1 MRNTEIQPV
10 LPINTI
16 RSNRSDVTKFMS
28 SGDAGKTLPIM
39 YAPLLRED
47 AIRRGKVRMT
57 VGMQETAEMLANGIF
72 LRVHAH
78 VVPFLAFSRFNG
90 SMTELNK
97 SYAGENGIAGSV
109 VPFFNTAS
117 GQAAVDTTGAL
128 SEFLQTMGIHHGD
141 TNFNYAIRDA
151 YNLIWNYRAQAK
163 SKDITLRNET
173 DNDIAPAFWIKS
185 SFNDVKAS
193 FDDALIDG
201 KVQMS
206 GLTFQA
212 PIKSDGY
219 TQVSHG
225 NQIGNVDVNNG
236 STSTGGTRN
245 IPSAT
250 TGSISISGDYAVFSD
265 IFAELTQGGSATM
278 SLADIEKAKQ
288 TASFAKLRQ
297 KYDMHEDRIIDMLM
311 DGIRVEEQT
320 LRDPILVDS
329 QTTMFGYSQ
338 RYATDSANLDK
349 SVTNGLASVE
359 LNLRTPRINTGGIL
373 LVTAEIVPDQMYER
387 KQDTYLS
394 TTSPTTLPSFV
405 KDYLDPQQVRTVT
418 NAEVDT
424 NHSNPTSIFG
434 YAPMNSQWERSFARV
449 GGKYYRPANDAFTED
464 RSSIWSLEENDPSL
478 SESFYVCPTLHKK
491 VFADQTED
499 SFELMG
505 EMDLTIEGNT
515 VFGGRIDEAT
525 DDYDEIQSDVDQTRI
540 TPA

>member
-16 RSNRSDVTKFMS
+16 RSNRMDSTKYMS
-28 SGDAGKTLPIM
+28 SGDAGKFIPLM

-47 AIRRGKVRMT
+47 AVRRGRVRMT

-109 VPFFNTAS
+109 VPFFNHAS
-117 GQAAVDTTGAL
+117 SQADVDTTGSL

-141 TNFNYAIRDA
+141 TNFNYAVRDA
-151 YNLIWNYRAQAK
+151 YNLIWNYIAQAK
-163 SKDITLRNET
+163 SADITLRNET
-173 DNDIAPAFWIKS
+173 DNDIAPAFWVKS

-206 GLTFQA
+206 GLTFEA
-212 PIKSDGY
+212 PLKAKRALTRTNS
-219 TQVSHG
+219 SS
-225 NQIGNVDVNNG
+225 IGGISASSNG
-236 STSTGGTRN
+236 SPSTSYVAPASGSGT
-245 IPSAT
+245 IT
-250 TGSISISGDYAVFSD
+250 DVGDYYLFED
-265 IFAELTQGGSATM
+265 IFAELTTGGSATM

-288 TASFAKLRQ
+288 TAAFAKLRS
-297 KYDMHEDRIIDMLM
+297 KYDMHETRIIDMLM

-329 QTTMFGYSQ
+329 QTTMFAYNQ
-338 RYATDSANLDK
+338 RFASDSGNLDE
-349 SVTNGLASVE
+349 SVTNGLATVE

-373 LVTAEIVPDQMYER
+373 MVTAEIVPDQMYER
-387 KQDTYLS
+387 KQDTFLS
-394 TTSPTTLPSFV
+394 TTDVSTLPSFV
-405 KDYLDPQQVRTVT
+405 RDYLDPQQVRTVS
-418 NAEVDT
+418 NSEVDT
-424 NHSNPTSIFG
+424 NHANPTNIFG
-434 YAPMNSQWERSFARV
+434 YAPMNSQWNRAFTRV

-464 RSSIWSLEENDPSL
+464 RAALWSLEENNPSL

-505 EMDLTIEGNT
+505 EMQLQIEGNT
-515 VFGGRIDEAT
+515 VFGGQLEEAT
-525 DDYDEIQSDVDQTRI
+525 DDYDDIQADVDQTRI
-540 TPA
+540 TPT

>member
-10 LPINTI
+10 MPIQTV

-28 SGDAGKTLPIM
+28 SGDAGKLLPLM

-47 AIRRGKVRMT
+47 AVRRGKVRMT

-97 SYAGENGIAGSV
+97 SYAGENGIAGSL

-117 GQAAVDTTGAL
+117 GQSAVDTTGTL

-141 TNFNYAIRDA
+141 DNFNYAIRDA

-173 DNDIAPAFWIKS
+173 DNDIAPAFWLKS

-212 PIKSDGY
+212 PIKSRY
-219 TQVSHG
+219 
-225 NQIGNVDVNNG
+225 VDKNG
-236 STSTGGTRN
+236 SLFD
-245 IPSAT
+245 AT
-250 TGSISISGDYAVFSD
+250 TGTGNVGGTGTVTPTTDGQAVDEGVVYQLDD
-265 IFAELTQGGSATM
+265 IFAELTSGGNATM
-278 SLADIEKAKQ
+278 SLADIDKAKQ
-288 TASFAKLRQ
+288 TAAFARLRSN
-297 KYDMHEDRIIDMLM
+297 YDMHEDRIIDMLM

-338 RYATDSANLDK
+338 RFATDSANLDK

-373 LVTAEIVPDQMYER
+373 MVTAEIIPDQMYER

-394 TTSPTTLPSFV
+394 TTATNNLPSFV
-405 KDYLDPQQVRTVT
+405 RDYLDPQQVRTVT
-418 NAEVDT
+418 NSEVDT
-424 NHSNPTSIFG
+424 NHSNPTNIFG
-434 YAPMNSQWERSFARV
+434 YAPMNSQWNRNFARV

-464 RSSIWSLEENDPSL
+464 RSSIWSLEENDPTL

-505 EMDLTIEGNT
+505 EMNLQIEGNT
-515 VFGGRIDEAT
+515 VFGGSLQEAT
-525 DDYDEIQSDVDQTRI
+525 DDYDDIQADVDQTRI

>member
-10 LPINTI
+10 MPINTI

-28 SGDAGKTLPIM
+28 SGDAGKMLPLM

-47 AIRRGKVRMT
+47 AVKRGKVRMT

-97 SYAGENGIAGSV
+97 SYAGEAGIGGSV
-109 VPFFNTAS
+109 VPYFNTAS
-117 GQAAVDTTGAL
+117 GQDSVDTTGTL

-151 YNLIWNYRAQAK
+151 YNIIWNYRAQAK

-173 DNDIAPAFWIKS
+173 DNDIAPAFWLKS

-201 KVQMS
+201 KVLMS
-206 GLTFQA
+206 GLTFKA
-212 PIKSDGY
+212 PIRAKARGDLTGVGAASSSVFTPAETYPSGSSTDGGDY
-219 TQVSHG
+219 FEW
-225 NQIGNVDVNNG
+225 
-236 STSTGGTRN
+236 
-245 IPSAT
+245 AT
-250 TGSISISGDYAVFSD
+250 TEIW
-265 IFAELTQGGSATM
+265 AELTSGGTATM

-288 TASFAKLRQ
+288 TAAFAKMRS

-311 DGIRVEEQT
+311 DGIRIEEQT

-349 SVTNGLASVE
+349 SVTTGVASVE

-373 LVTAEIVPDQMYER
+373 MVTAEIVPDQMYER

-394 TTSPTTLPSFV
+394 TTSASQLPSFV
-405 KDYLDPQQVRTVT
+405 RDYLDPQQVRTVT

-424 NHSNPTSIFG
+424 NHSNPTAIFG
-434 YAPMNSQWERSFARV
+434 YAPMNSQYNRNFARV

-464 RSSIWSLEENDPSL
+464 RSSLWSLEETDPTL
-478 SESFYVCPTLHKK
+478 SESFYVCPSLHKK

-505 EMDLTIEGNT
+505 EMNLQIEGNT
-515 VFGGRIDEAT
+515 VFGGQLQEANDEY
-525 DDYDEIQSDVDQTRI
+525 DDIQEDVDQTRI
-540 TPA
+540 VPA

>member
-10 LPINTI
+10 MPIQTV

-28 SGDAGKTLPIM
+28 SGDAGKLLPLM

-47 AIRRGKVRMT
+47 AVRRGKVRMT

-97 SYAGENGIAGSV
+97 SYAGEAGIGGSV
-109 VPFFNTAS
+109 VPFFNTAT
-117 GQAAVDTTGAL
+117 GQSAVDTTGTL

-141 TNFNYAIRDA
+141 DNFNYAIRDA

-173 DNDIAPAFWIKS
+173 DNDIAPAFWLKS

-206 GLTFQA
+206 GLTFKAPVFSSGYNNQGTDAGFVKPQA
-212 PIKSDGY
+212 NETPTLRTNSV
-219 TQVSHG
+219 TP
-225 NQIGNVDVNNG
+225 
-236 STSTGGTRN
+236 GGTTLNAYEFDR
-245 IPSAT
+245 IW
-250 TGSISISGDYAVFSD
+250 
-265 IFAELTQGGSATM
+265 AELTSGGDATM

-288 TASFAKLRQ
+288 TAAFAKMRQ

-338 RYATDSANLDK
+338 RFATDSANLDK

-373 LVTAEIVPDQMYER
+373 MVTAEIIPDQMYER

-394 TTSPTTLPSFV
+394 TTSTTTLPSFV
-405 KDYLDPQQVRTVT
+405 RDYLDPQQVRTVT

-424 NHSNPTSIFG
+424 NHSNPTNIFG
-434 YAPMNSQWERSFARV
+434 YAPMNSQWERNFARV

-464 RSSIWSLEENDPSL
+464 RSSIWSLEENNPTL

-505 EMDLTIEGNT
+505 EMNLQIEGNT
-515 VFGGRIDEAT
+515 VFGGRLEEAT
-525 DDYDEIQSDVDQTRI
+525 DDYDDIQSDVDQTRI

>member
-10 LPINTI
+10 MPIQTV

-28 SGDAGKTLPIM
+28 SGDAGKLLPLM

-47 AIRRGKVRMT
+47 AVRRGKVRMT

-97 SYAGENGIAGSV
+97 SYAGEAGIGGSV

-117 GQAAVDTTGAL
+117 GQSGVDTTGTL

-141 TNFNYAIRDA
+141 DNFNYAIRDA

-173 DNDIAPAFWIKS
+173 DNDIAPAFWLKS

-206 GLTFQA
+206 GLTFKAPVQA
-212 PIKSDGY
+212 FTGLGSSPNYYPAGGVTGKS
-219 TQVSHG
+219 V
-225 NQIGNVDVNNG
+225 
-236 STSTGGTRN
+236 TSPSGTT
-245 IPSAT
+245 A
-250 TGSISISGDYAVFSD
+250 SGFEWDT
-265 IFAELTQGGSATM
+265 IWAELTQGGSATM

-288 TASFAKLRQ
+288 TAAFAKMRQ

-338 RYATDSANLDK
+338 RFATDSANLDK

-373 LVTAEIVPDQMYER
+373 MVTAEIIPDQMYER

-394 TTSPTTLPSFV
+394 TTSTTTLPSFV
-405 KDYLDPQQVRTVT
+405 RDYLDPQQVRTVT

-424 NHSNPTSIFG
+424 NHSNPTNIFG
-434 YAPMNSQWERSFARV
+434 YAPMNSQWERNFARV

-464 RSSIWSLEENDPSL
+464 RSSIWSLEENDPTL

-505 EMDLTIEGNT
+505 EMNLQIEGNT
-515 VFGGRIDEAT
+515 VFGGRLEEAT

-540 TPA
+540 TPV